1 MAGSRTFEIKLVGD
15 ARDAVNAFQQL
26 GQHMSGVN
34 TKSVTL
40 GTTLGNLISRGL
52 TSLAGGVMDAARAF
66 ADLAVESVQL
76 ASDAN
81 EATSKAQVVFGKY
94 ADGLIKWS
102 ESAATAMGL
111 SSRAAIDAAGTFG
124 NLFVS
129 MKIGQ
134 GQSSNMSQA
143 LVGLASDLASFNNTS
158 VGDAMEALRSG
169 LVGETEPLRKFGI
182 NLNDATL
189 KAEAMRLGLIKTTSE
204 ALTPAAKAQA
214 AYSLIMQQST
224 TAQGDFARTSDGL
237 ANQQRILAAQWEDA
251 KTRIGNALL
260 PVYKAVVKV
269 LTEKLLPA
277 FESWIKDIGPK
288 LEENLQ
294 NFAKWITDSA
304 IPALQE
310 FWKWIQ
316 EKAVPV
322 LKEYAEYIKND
333 VWPTVQKFA
342 ELLGALGEAFGKS
355 SDAAGG
361 SADTFDTIKWI
372 FEQLGEALD
381 KLRTIMQ
388 FAIGQIHML
397 GDTVS
402 GIITGFSAVNDVIVN
417 FTTTLANLASQATA
431 AVIAVV
437 GNLYNIGRDAITG
450 FANGVYE
457 VWATVNQWFGGMP
470 GRIVGAIGS
479 LISAAT
485 GRGREAI
492 SGLLSG
498 IGDRWNDAAAWLSG
512 TGSRIVNAIG
522 GLGSALITRGREA
535 MSGLQEGI
543 SDRWGS
549 VSSWLGGLPQRAK
562 DAVGDTAGKLFNA
575 GRQLIAGFKDGVLDA
590 VSGLI
595 DAVTGAIGKAIQAA
609 KDKLKINSPSRVF
622 MEIGEGAMEGMA
634 LGIEA
639 AAPIAAR
646 ASSGAAGITAAAAT
660 DLGGSSGVLST
671 GSGGTI
677 NVTINAG
684 LGTDPRELGR
694 VVTDAIKQYERSS
707 GPVFRAA

>member
-26 GQHMSGVN
+26 GQHMSGIN

-40 GTTLGNLISRGL
+40 GTTLGNLLSRGL
-52 TSLAGGVMDAARAF
+52 TALAGNILDAGQALFSF
-66 ADLAVESVQL
+66 AGDSMKAAQESQIVDNKLTQV
-76 ASDAN
+76 
-81 EATSKAQVVFGKY
+81 ATSMGIFGKETGTVVARLQDY
-94 ADGLIKWS
+94 AAQTMMQIGVDDEAIKTVQTKLLTFKELAKTAGLTGGAFDRATK
-102 ESAATAMGL
+102 AA
-111 SSRAAIDAAGTFG
+111 F
-124 NLFVS
+124 
-129 MKIGQ
+129 
-134 GQSSNMSQA
+134 
-143 LVGLASDLASFNNTS
+143 DLASAGFGTAETNAVQLGKALQDPVKGLTSLGRAGVTFTEQEKERIKTLVESNRMGEAQAMVLAAIEKQVGGTAAASMTASQKMSLVFGELQES
-158 VGDAMEALRSG
+158 VG
-169 LVGETEPLRKFGI
+169 
-182 NLNDATL
+182 
-189 KAEAMRLGLIKTTSE
+189 
-204 ALTPAAKAQA
+204 QA
-214 AYSLIMQQST
+214 
-224 TAQGDFARTSDGL
+224 
-237 ANQQRILAAQWEDA
+237 
-251 KTRIGNALL
+251 
-260 PVYKAVVKV
+260 
-269 LTEKLLPA
+269 LLPA
-277 FESWIKDIGPK
+277 FEVLADFVTTTVLPAFQDWWSKHAPQVKQALVDM
-288 LEENLQ
+288 
-294 NFAKWITDSA
+294 AKWITDKA

-333 VWPTVQKFA
+333 VWPTLQKFG
-342 ELLGALGEAFGKS
+342 ELLGALGDAFGKS

-361 SADTFDTIKWI
+361 SADSFDTIKWI

-437 GNLYNIGRDAITG
+437 GNLYNIGRDAVTG

-470 GRIVGAIGS
+470 GRIVTAIGS

-522 GLGSALITRGREA
+522 GLGSTLITRGREA
-535 MSGLQEGI
+535 ISGLQEGI

-549 VSSWLGGLPQRAK
+549 VSSWLGGLPRRAV
-562 DAVGDTAGKLFNA
+562 DAVGDVGGKLFGA
-575 GRQLIAGFKDGVLDA
+575 GRSLIIGFKDGVLYA
-590 VSGLI
+590 VDGLI
-595 DAVTGAIGKAIQAA
+595 DAVTDAIGKAIQAA

-622 MEIGEGAMEGMA
+622 MEIGEGTMEGMA

-646 ASSGAAGITAAAAT
+646 ASSGAAGITASAAT

-671 GSGGTI
+671 GGGGSI
-677 NVTINAG
+677 NVTIHAG

-707 GPVFRAA
+707 GPVFVAAR